1 MKRFVITAM
10 AVAGLMAGAGFARA
24 QGPIANGYIY
34 ADTTGFGGLVQDV
47 PGSFNFRNTG
57 DLLIT
62 RTTSLVGSVLDPR
75 ASTINFAAG
84 GATPNPAYIAG
95 SRRLFS
101 IARQGNG
108 GTTVNYRLNFGVGI
122 SPAAFLVFSDFD
134 VYAEQVRIRALDV
147 NGNLIPF
154 SALTFRQHNGQTVG
168 GQSLNYVAFTDVG
181 GGFSGQ
187 LANTSLGPD
196 QTNPVVTVQSSVA
209 IKELEYEFNLLVDPV
224 LPLSPSNVIGFNFS
238 LIQDLAEFAVT
249 PNQEEVGGG
258 LNEFIDSLEGDRPV
272 VLTVLVNLDLAE
284 IPGAFEQMMPAIY
297 ATLPTLAFNQANA
310 LNMNMFQRM
319 WMQRVDGSGFS
330 TMGLE
335 PLPYADGKQFVARD
349 GKSTI
354 GRGTLAADVIS
365 DPFADPRWGVFA
377 DGNGIFSTMDNIGNL
392 GSYDSQGG
400 GVTAGLSYRWNR
412 NLSTGV
418 YAGYQG
424 LQAKY
429 DDGSRLV
436 DNAVRFGTFASWG
449 ANLGPGD
456 VYVSAIV
463 GGAYHDYDID
473 RKIQFGTIDRTAR
486 GTPGAWELDAAL
498 ATGYNFEAGGFV
510 FGPVTSLQYTY
521 LAVQGF
527 TETGAEALNLD
538 VDPYHS
544 SSLLYSLG
552 GQVAYPIEVT
562 RDFSVTPMLF
572 ASWQHEFLQNAYK
585 INSAFVGGG
594 NPAPFS
600 YETNDPL
607 RDFLYAGVGI
617 GWAWGDRWEG
627 YVSYSASAG
636 NPQLISHNIFLG
648 VGVKF

>member
-1 MKRFVITAM
+1 MKRFVITAT
-10 AVAGLMAGAGFARA
+10 AVAGFLVGAGFARA

-34 ADTTGFGGLVQDV
+34 ADTTGFGSLVEGA
-47 PGSFNFRNTG
+47 PGAFNFRNAG

-62 RTTSLVGSVLDPR
+62 RLAGTTAAPGSTVV
-75 ASTINFAAG
+75 TFTAG
-84 GATPNPAYIAG
+84 GAAPNPPYIAG
-95 SRRLFS
+95 NRPLFRLERTS
-101 IARQGNG
+101 GATKIA
-108 GTTVNYRLNFGVGI
+108 NYRLNFGVGI

-134 VYAEQVRIRALDV
+134 VFTERVKIKAYDV
-147 NGNLIPF
+147 NGALIPF
-154 SALTFRQHNGQTVG
+154 SAFTFRQYNGRTVG
-168 GQSLNYVAFTDVG
+168 GASIDYIAFTDLSG
-181 GGFSGQ
+181 YSGQ
-187 LANTSLGPD
+187 LANTASQDLND
-196 QTNPVVTVQSSVA
+196 PVVTLQSSVA
-209 IKELEYEFNLLVDPV
+209 IKELEYEFDLDPGAIAPGFGNNIV
-224 LPLSPSNVIGFNFS
+224 RFNFS

-258 LNEFIDSLEGDRPV
+258 LNEFIDALEGDRPV
-272 VLTVLVNLDLAE
+272 VLTVLVNMDPAE
-284 IPGAFEQMMPAIY
+284 LPYAFEQMMPAIY
-297 ATLPTLAFNQANA
+297 ATLPTLAFNQSNA

-319 WMQRVDGSGFS
+319 WLQRVNGSGFS

-335 PLPYADGKQFVARD
+335 PLPYADGKQFVAGD
-349 GKSTI
+349 GKSAV
-354 GRGTLAADVIS
+354 GRGTLAADIIS

-377 DGNGIFSTMDNIGNL
+377 DGNGIFSTLDNISNL
-392 GSYDSQGG
+392 GSYNSQGG

-424 LQAKY
+424 LQAEY

-449 ANLGPGD
+449 ENLGPGE
-456 VYVSAIV
+456 VYVNALV
-463 GGAYHDYDID
+463 GGAYHGYDID
-473 RKIQFGTIDRTAR
+473 RKIQFSTIDRIAQSR
-486 GTPGAWELDAAL
+486 PGAWEFDAAL
-498 ATGYNFEAGGFV
+498 ATGYNFEAAGFV

-521 LAVQGF
+521 LAVGGT
-527 TETGAEALNLD
+527 TETGAGSLNLE
-538 VDPYHS
+538 VDPYDS

-552 GQVAYPIEVT
+552 GQVAYPIQAT
-562 RDFSVTPMLF
+562 RNLTLTPMLF
-572 ASWQHEFLQNAYK
+572 ASWQHEFLQNAYN

-600 YETNDPL
+600 YETSAPQ
-607 RDFLYAGVGI
+607 RDFLYAGAGI
-617 GWAWGDRWEG
+617 GWAMGDRWEG